1 MRSQTSTSKIRIGSR
16 LLVACLALLVFV
28 WSLGLSGARAS
39 GPLPPAG
46 LQQITDTS
54 TSTPTDT
61 ATATSTDTA
70 TATATSTST
79 STSTSTAT
87 PTATLGGTATS
98 TSTVTLTP
106 TATGTDTL
114 TPTPT
119 RTGTITPAPAVTIS
133 VSPASAKV
141 NESLTF
147 TILVKNI
154 GAAPAINSTLSNA
167 FPVYIDLTSATTT
180 KGVATRASHALT
192 VTIGDLAPNETVT
205 IVVVG
210 KVNTGATRTE
220 TVTNQATLVYN
231 TSLQASGSVNYSVV
245 ATATL
250 PNTGEIPLD
259 ALPRPMDRLTLSLV
273 FAAGLVLAAG
283 LLWKVRQASAR
294 FFALLLLLIVAAGAL
309 AACLPSAPAPQ
320 AALPT
325 LAPATSTATLLPFRP
340 AYEFSTPEAIIP
352 TLPVFPIPAPTLA
365 APVEPGQPAPDTSA
379 VERIVIP
386 ALNLDTEV
394 KYVPFQDLS
403 WFITGL
409 RQEVAW
415 LGDTS
420 WPGLGGNTV
429 MAAHVTVSGLG
440 DGPFRWLENLKDG
453 DVVTLYTNQNV
464 YTYVVRSQIIVESTD
479 LGITQQTVKPQ
490 LTLLTCTGWDP
501 EIQAYRY
508 RRAVFAELTRTEPW
522 VRLAQK

>member
-39 GPLPPAG
+39 GSLPPAG
-46 LQQITDTS
+46 PLQITDTL

-61 ATATSTDTA
+61 ATATSTETA
-70 TATATSTST
+70 T

-87 PTATLGGTATS
+87 PTATLVISGTATS
-98 TSTVTLTP
+98 TSTATQTP
-106 TATGTDTL
+106 TATGTTTL

-133 VSPASAKV
+133 VSPASARV
-141 NESLTF
+141 NENLTF
-147 TILVKNI
+147 TILVKNN
-154 GAAPAINSTLSNA
+154 GAAPALNASLTNA

-180 KGVATRASHALT
+180 KGAATRASHALT

-210 KVNTGATRTE
+210 RVNTAATRTE
-220 TVTNQATLVYN
+220 TVTNLAILVYN
-231 TSLQASGSVNYSVV
+231 TSLQVTGSVNYSVV

-259 ALPRPMDRLTLSLV
+259 ALPRPLDRLSLALI
-273 FAAGLVLAAG
+273 FAAGLALAAA

-309 AACLPSAPAPQ
+309 AACLPTAPAPQ
-320 AALPT
+320 AVLPT
-325 LAPATSTATLLPFRP
+325 LAPSTSTPTLLPFRP

-429 MAAHVTVSGLG
+429 LAAHITVAGLG

-453 DVVTLYTNQNV
+453 DVVTLYTNENV
-464 YTYVVRSQIIVESTD
+464 YSYVVRSQIIVEATD

-501 EIQAYRY
+501 EIQSYRY

-522 VRLAQK
+522 LRSANK